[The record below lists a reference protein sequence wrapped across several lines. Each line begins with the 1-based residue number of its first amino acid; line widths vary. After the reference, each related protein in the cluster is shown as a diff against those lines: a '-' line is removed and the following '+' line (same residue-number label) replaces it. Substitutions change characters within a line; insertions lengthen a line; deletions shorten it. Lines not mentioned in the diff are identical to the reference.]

1 MIMTRIRAPFVL
13 AICAAFL
20 LSACAETQF
29 VMHGAKE
36 LTGSANS
43 SKVAKTKGRY
53 KVGNPYQIKETWY
66 YPAEN
71 FKYAE
76 TGIAS
81 WYGPQ
86 FHGKRTANGETFDMN
101 SLTAA
106 HRTLPMPSAVRV
118 VNLTNGRS
126 IILRVNDRGPFAR
139 SRIID
144 LSRRAAQLLGFQRQG
159 TARVRVE
166 IVADESRQLKLSA
179 MNGKLTQSERI
190 TGQAV
195 AKQSVQSRPLAVN
208 RTASVERFD
217 GDAGRDVLRRSPV
230 TDNRPVVKTVAP
242 TVESKL
248 FVQAGAY
255 ADFANASRVRTR
267 LSRFGPA
274 WVTKAQVGRRNFYR
288 VRVGPLQTV
297 ENADAVLA
305 RLMTS
310 GFPKARIV
318 LD

>member
-1 MIMTRIRAPFVL
+1 
-13 AICAAFL
+13 
-20 LSACAETQF
+20 
-29 VMHGAKE
+29 
-36 LTGSANS
+36 
-43 SKVAKTKGRY
+43 
-53 KVGNPYQIKETWY
+53 
-66 YPAEN
+66 
-71 FKYAE
+71 
-76 TGIAS
+76 
-81 WYGPQ
+81 
-86 FHGKRTANGETFDMN
+86 MN

-166 IVADESRQLKLSA
+166 IIADESRQLKLA
-179 MNGKLTQSERI
+179 AIAGKLPQSERI

-195 AKQSVQSRPLAVN
+195 AKQSVQSRPLAGN
-208 RTASVERFD
+208 QTASVERLD
-217 GDAGRDVLRRSPV
+217 GNAGRDVLRPSPLA
-230 TDNRPVVKTVAP
+230 DKGRVVETVAP
-242 TVESKL
+242 SVESKL

-255 ADFANASRVRTR
+255 ADFANASRVRTQ

-274 WVTKAQVGRRNFYR
+274 WVTKAQIGRRNFYR

-305 RLMTS
+305 QLMTS

-318 LD
+318 VD

>member
-20 LSACAETQF
+20 LSACAETQL
-29 VMHGAKE
+29 VIHGAKE

-166 IVADESRQLKLSA
+166 IVADESRQL
-179 MNGKLTQSERI
+179 NGKLTQSERI

-195 AKQSVQSRPLAVN
+195 AKQSVQSRPLAGN

-274 WVTKAQVGRRNFYR
+274 WVTKAQVGR
-288 VRVGPLQTV
+288 PLQTV

-305 RLMTS
+305 QLMTS